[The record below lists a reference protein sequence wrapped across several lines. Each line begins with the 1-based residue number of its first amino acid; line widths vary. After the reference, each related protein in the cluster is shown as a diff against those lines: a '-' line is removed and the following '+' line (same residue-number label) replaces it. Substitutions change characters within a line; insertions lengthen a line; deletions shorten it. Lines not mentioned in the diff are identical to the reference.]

1 MKYVRSCEALGLTG
15 IEPGDITLN
24 LLKRH
29 YKMKALQYHPDK
41 NKLADASAKFQEIH
55 DAYEYLMRYQG
66 YWETGG
72 GNDSSEFKKS
82 SDDTHFPGREGYQW
96 ILEAFLKNIL
106 KEETRS
112 SLYYAILNRIAMTCE
127 KTALDT
133 LSKLEKSTLF
143 KTYEILMKY
152 KDSLHFSEPFL
163 KNVLEL
169 IQEKVKDDECVVLNP
184 TIDDL
189 IENNLFKLIKEDK
202 MYIIPLWHHELV
214 YDVSG
219 NDLYVKCNPM
229 LPEHMLIDEDNNIH
243 MRVTI
248 KISDIW
254 EKEWFDIEMGKHKI
268 RVLTCNV
275 KLMKQQTILLSEHG
289 ISRINSID
297 IYNITRKSDIYLNVT
312 LIL

>member
-1 MKYVRSCEALGLTG
+1 MIFVRSCQVLGIDG
-15 IEPGDITLN
+15 IESGDITLDT
-24 LLKRH
+24 LKRH

-41 NKLADASAKFQEIH
+41 NKSVDASAKFQEIH

-66 YWETGG
+66 YWETGYSNEL
-72 GNDSSEFKKS
+72 NDDNRS
-82 SDDTHFPGREGYQW
+82 PGRAGYQW
-96 ILEAFLKNIL
+96 ILEAFLKTIL

-112 SLYYAILNRIAMTCE
+112 SLYYTILNRIVMTCE
-127 KTALDT
+127 KKALDT

-152 KDSLHFSEPFL
+152 KDTLHFSEPFL
-163 KNVLEL
+163 KRVLEL
-169 IQEKVKDDECVVLNP
+169 IQEKVKGDECIILNP

-189 IENNLFKLIKEDK
+189 IENNLFKLTMQDE

-229 LPEHMLIDEDNNIH
+229 LPENITIDEDNNLHISL
-243 MRVTI
+243 TL

-254 EKEWFDIEMGKHKI
+254 EKEWVDIEMEQHKI
-268 RVLTCNV
+268 SVSSSDFKVMKHQIVLLAKQGITKINV
-275 KLMKQQTILLSEHG
+275 V
-289 ISRINSID
+289 D
-297 IYNITRKSDIYLNVT
+297 IYDITQKSDVYLNVT
-312 LIL
+312 MIL

>member
-1 MKYVRSCEALGLTG
+1 MKYVRSCQVLGINDT
-15 IEPGDITLN
+15 ESGDITLDT
-24 LLKRH
+24 LKRH

-41 NKLADASAKFQEIH
+41 NTSVDASAKFQELH

-66 YWETGG
+66 YWETGDSNVL
-72 GNDSSEFKKS
+72 NDDNRS
-82 SDDTHFPGREGYQW
+82 PGRAGYQW
-96 ILEAFLKNIL
+96 ILEAFLKTIL

-112 SLYYAILNRIAMTCE
+112 SLYYAILNRIVMTCE
-127 KTALDT
+127 KKALDT

-152 KDSLHFSEPFL
+152 KDTLHFSEPFL
-163 KNVLEL
+163 KRVLEL
-169 IQEKVKDDECVVLNP
+169 IQEKVKGDECIILNP

-189 IENNLFKLIKEDK
+189 IENNLFKLTMQDE

-229 LPEHMLIDEDNNIH
+229 LPENITIDEDNNLHISL
-243 MRVTI
+243 TL

-254 EKEWFDIEMGKHKI
+254 EKEWVNIEMGQHKI
-268 RVLTCNV
+268 SVSSSDFKVMKHQIVLLAKQGITKINV
-275 KLMKQQTILLSEHG
+275 V
-289 ISRINSID
+289 D
-297 IYNITRKSDIYLNVT
+297 IYDITQKSDVYLNVT
-312 LIL
+312 MIL

>member
-1 MKYVRSCEALGLTG
+1 MKYVRSCQVLGINDT
-15 IEPGDITLN
+15 ESGDITLDT
-24 LLKRH
+24 LKRH

-41 NKLADASAKFQEIH
+41 NTSVDASAKFQEIH

-66 YWETGG
+66 YWETGDSNVL
-72 GNDSSEFKKS
+72 NDDNRS
-82 SDDTHFPGREGYQW
+82 PGRAGYQW
-96 ILEAFLKNIL
+96 ILEAFLKTIL

-112 SLYYAILNRIAMTCE
+112 SLYYTILNRIVMTCE
-127 KTALDT
+127 KKALDT

-152 KDSLHFSEPFL
+152 KDTLHFSEPFL
-163 KNVLEL
+163 KRVLEL
-169 IQEKVKDDECVVLNP
+169 IQEKVKGDECIILNP

-189 IENNLFKLIKEDK
+189 IENNLFKLTMQDE

-229 LPEHMLIDEDNNIH
+229 LPENITIDEDNNLHISL
-243 MRVTI
+243 TL

-254 EKEWFDIEMGKHKI
+254 EKEWVNIEMGQHKI
-268 RVLTCNV
+268 SVSSSDFKVMKHQIVLLAKQGITKINV
-275 KLMKQQTILLSEHG
+275 V
-289 ISRINSID
+289 D
-297 IYNITRKSDIYLNVT
+297 IYDITQKSDVYLNVT
-312 LIL
+312 MIL